1 MSKRGLGKGL
11 GALISSSNNAE
22 HPRHE
27 MIPIDSIKPNPLQP
41 RQKFKEESLREL
53 AESIKEHGVIQPIL
67 VKPVGTHYEILVG
80 ERRWRA
86 AKMADM
92 KSIPA
97 IIKEAEAD
105 ESLQIAL
112 IENLHRD
119 DLNGIEEANA
129 YRQLMEEFGL
139 TQEEIA
145 RKVGKSRSA
154 VANALRL
161 LQLPLEVQAAVV
173 AEQISA
179 GHARALLAVQ
189 GDPLQRMLL
198 NRIIEEGLSV
208 RQTEELVRKHIEGRL
223 SSTKRKPVV
232 LQDVAERLSD
242 ALRTKVKVL
251 KGKRKGKIVI
261 EFKKEEELAGIVEA
275 IISSRREPERGRWEV
290 AEPDVVPE
298 KISHNEGIYGD
309 D

>member
-1 MSKRGLGKGL
+1 MSKKGLGKGL
-11 GALISSSNNAE
+11 GALISSSNNADQ
-22 HPRHE
+22 PRHE
-27 MIPIDSIKPNPLQP
+27 MIPIDSIRPNPLQP

-53 AESIKEHGVIQPIL
+53 SESIKEHGVIQPIL

-145 RKVGKSRSA
+145 KKVGKSRSA

-179 GHARALLAVQ
+179 GHARALLAIQ
-189 GDPLQRMLL
+189 GDPFQKLL
-198 NRIIEEGLSV
+198 LKRIIEEGLSV
-208 RQTEELVRKHIEGRL
+208 RQTEELVRRHLAGKTACMKH
-223 SSTKRKPVV
+223 KPIT

-242 ALRTKVKVL
+242 MLRTKVKVL

-261 EFKKEEELAGIVEA
+261 EFKKEEELTNIVNTILSATKSEEKGDSKA
-275 IISSRREPERGRWEV
+275 SESSV
-290 AEPDVVPE
+290 F
-298 KISHNEGIYGD
+298 
-309 D
+309 

>member
-1 MSKRGLGKGL
+1 MSKKGLGKGL
-11 GALISSSNNAE
+11 GALISSSTNAE
-22 HPRHE
+22 QPRHE
-27 MIPIDSIKPNPLQP
+27 MIPIDSIRPNPLQP
-41 RQKFKEESLREL
+41 RQRFNEESLREL
-53 AESIKEHGVIQPIL
+53 AESIREHGVIQPIL

-86 AKMADM
+86 AKMAEL

-97 IIKEAEAD
+97 IVKEAEAD

-173 AEQISA
+173 AEQISS
-179 GHARALLAVQ
+179 GHARALLAIQ
-189 GDPLQRMLL
+189 GDPFQLVLL

-208 RQTEELVRKHIEGRL
+208 RQTEELIRRRLEGRITPAK
-223 SSTKRKPVV
+223 SKPIV
-232 LQDVAERLSD
+232 LHELAEKLSD
-242 ALRTKVKVL
+242 ALRTRVKVL

-261 EFKKEEELAGIVEA
+261 EFKREEDLHKIVRAIVSSENTPPGGDPEEELKAT
-275 IISSRREPERGRWEV
+275 SF
-290 AEPDVVPE
+290 
-298 KISHNEGIYGD
+298 YGKMTSD
-309 D
+309 